1 MRCAY
6 CQAELLTFQQP
17 CPICGAHPV
26 SAPITISIPALEPRS
41 NLQHGRYQLRGQLG
55 SGAFGI
61 TYKALHKATLE
72 IVTIK
77 EHCPADLLER
87 NPNGR
92 LHPRAGC
99 ELEYALSLQRFE
111 REAQALALCRHPS
124 IVGFHESFAEH
135 ATAYLV
141 LEYLE
146 GETLEARLAGGH
158 LLSVAEASVVLR
170 QLLSALHTIHSA
182 GMLHR
187 DIKPANILLTSGRA
201 VLVDFGAITPAGT
214 RATTRLL
221 TPAYAALEQYSTSAV
236 LTPQTDLYALSATI
250 FEALSGR
257 APPPVLER
265 ASGAALPSL
274 RSVGVPAALSATLE
288 RALSLRIADRPSSA
302 SAMLTELG
310 LSLELASWG
319 PNSRAV

>member
-1 MRCAY
+1 MRCVY
-6 CQAELLTFQQP
+6 CQAELAITNQS
-17 CPICGAHPV
+17 CPICGA
-26 SAPITISIPALEPRS
+26 SSSSAAAPISLAGLEPRS
-41 NLQHGRYQLRGQLG
+41 HLQGERYQVRGQLG
-55 SGAFGI
+55 HGAFGI

-92 LHPRAGC
+92 LHPKLGC
-99 ELEYALSLQRFE
+99 ELEYEQSLERFNEEAHALQR
-111 REAQALALCRHPS
+111 CRHPS
-124 IVGFHESFAEH
+124 IVGFHELFFEH

-146 GETLEARLAGGH
+146 GETLEARLAHGGF
-158 LLSVAEASVVLR
+158 LSVAEASVVLR
-170 QLLSALHTIHSA
+170 QLLSALHVLHGA
-182 GMLHR
+182 GWLHR

-201 VLVDFGAITPAGT
+201 VLVDFGSIAPAGT
-214 RATTRLL
+214 HATTRLL

-236 LTPQTDLYALSATI
+236 LTAQTDLYALVATI

-257 APPPVLER
+257 APTPVLER
-265 ASGAALPSL
+265 AHGAALPSL
-274 RSVGVPAALSATLE
+274 RFLGVPPALSAPLE
-288 RALSLRIADRPSSA
+288 RALSLRITERPSSA
-302 SAMLTELG
+302 LEMLSELG

-319 PNSRAV
+319 PDSRAV